1 MIHGSRWQ
9 VVLVAWSAGLV
20 TSACAAPPVAVDST
34 ALNARLLAEIGEAT
48 CTADAQ
54 CRSLAAGHKACGG
67 PEVYL
72 PWSTK
77 VSNEARLRA
86 LAAEFAAARRAEE
99 QQAGRVSD
107 CSMVV
112 DPGARCEAGRCVP
125 AGRGGAALV
134 R

>member
-1 MIHGSRWQ
+1 MIHGPRWQ

-20 TSACAAPPVAVDST
+20 TSACAAPPVAADAT
-34 ALNARLLAEIGEAT
+34 ALNARVLAEIGDAT
-48 CTADAQ
+48 CDADAQ
-54 CRSLAAGHKACGG
+54 CRTLAVGHKACGG
-67 PEVYL
+67 PESYL
-72 PWSTK
+72 PWSTR

-86 LAAEFAAARRAEE
+86 LAAEFAAARRAES

-107 CSMVV
+107 CSMVA

-125 AGRGGAALV
+125 AVRGGAALV